1 MKKHA
6 DAIKAVDRAI
16 EFEESIEALFQK
28 TDAFIEWEKFDE
40 AVRTAH
46 RATEVK
52 PEDNSVREKLK
63 KAEIALKQSKTKNYY
78 KILGVARNADKK
90 EIKKAYKEQALIW
103 HPDKNAD
110 NQEEAETK
118 FMEIAEA
125 YEVLG
130 SDELRPRYD
139 RGEDVFDKN
148 GGGGGGSTFSIVE
161 VVGSISNREGGS
173 SSTSILIIKKF
184 FWFGVNFLLD
194 RIKRLRPRTP
204 QTRSTSARAN
214 ARLSTNRHA
223 PCTSRLL
230 DRPHSATQK
239 SAPPDSRH

>member
-1 MKKHA
+1 MKKVSRGDNSFAETNYQEAISYYEEAIKLDSDHHIFIPPTLIKISKCYTKMKKHA

-148 GGGGGGSTFSIVE
+148 GGGGGGQHFQH
-161 VVGSISNREGGS
+161 RGGGGQH
-173 SSTSILIIKKF
+173 F
-184 FWFGVNFLLD
+184 QQRGGQQFHFNF
-194 RIKRLRPRTP
+194 
-204 QTRSTSARAN
+204 N
-214 ARLSTNRHA
+214 H
-223 PCTSRLL
+223 
-230 DRPHSATQK
+230 
-239 SAPPDSRH
+239 